1 MKLYVALALALLAGP
16 AIAQHHGHG
25 QGRSHDQQGHG
36 AATPYAGMQQRA
48 IKALSDAQVADLK
61 AGRGMGLALAAE
73 LNGYPGPLHVIELG
87 PQLQLSAEQS
97 QRFQQQFQAMKVE
110 AIAAGE
116 VLLAREQALDE
127 AFARG
132 SITPEALAALTHE
145 VGVAQAHLRAVHL
158 KYHLT
163 SADLLTAEQRRR
175 YAELRGYR

>member
-1 MKLYVALALALLAGP
+1 MKVYVVLALALLAGP

-25 QGRSHDQQGHG
+25 HGRSHDQQGQG
-36 AATPYAGMQQRA
+36 ADTPYAGMQQRA
-48 IKALSDAQVADLK
+48 IKALNEEQIADIK

-73 LNGYPGPLHVIELG
+73 LNGYPGPMHVLELG
-87 PQLQLSAEQS
+87 ERLRLTGEQR
-97 QRFQQQFQAMKVE
+97 QRFQGQFEAMKAE

-145 VGVAQAHLRAVHL
+145 VGVTQAHLRAVHL

-163 SADLLTAEQRRR
+163 AADLLTAEQKRR